1 MQNNINEIIANAL
14 QVNKDILVDNIK
26 PIITQIK
33 IALDNNKN
41 TIEQA
46 NVIDEKNSNGF
57 ILDFNIIYNIFS
69 NIEKENIFYGD
80 VTLSQK
86 DDEKKIVYGS
96 QIMDYG
102 NVVVITDG
110 NPYTLIEM
118 IIRNIMAGNT
128 TIFSNNGFMFGT
140 NQLLIQ
146 IVQSVLEQ
154 FNISKYLVQIYVSE
168 NFDELLSN
176 FANIDLVVCIGDHNL
191 QTMILNKSKN
201 RTIISGYENF
211 DLYVEDTTHLDF
223 LNEIG
228 NTGLNIQLYI
238 NKDTELDNPA
248 AIEVNDINEAIAQI
262 NYNGSK
268 YSAAIFTES
277 TENASK
283 FIKVVKSKIVTVN
296 TSPTIERLI
305 DIKQTDLINEKTI
318 IYPFNF
324 ELDGNNVEIK
334 RDDI

>member
-1 MQNNINEIIANAL
+1 MQDNNINKIISNAL
-14 QVNKDILVDNIK
+14 QVNKDILSKNIK

-33 IALDNNKN
+33 KALESNKEA
-41 TIEQA
+41 IVQA
-46 NVIDEKNSNGF
+46 NSIDKKNNNGF
-57 ILDFNIIYNIFS
+57 IIDFNIINNIFS
-69 NIEKENIFYGD
+69 NLEKENVFYGD
-80 VTLSQK
+80 VTLSHK
-86 DDEKKIVYGS
+86 DEEKKIVYGT

-110 NPYTLIEM
+110 NPYTIIEM
-118 IIRNIMAGNT
+118 VIRNIMAGNT

-146 IVQSVLEQ
+146 IIQSVLEQ

-168 NFDELLSN
+168 NFDEVLSN
-176 FANIDLVVCIGDHNL
+176 FANIDLVVCIGNHSL
-191 QTMILNKSKN
+191 QNMILNKSKN
-201 RTIISGYENF
+201 KTIVSGYENF
-211 DLYVEDTTHLDF
+211 DLYIEDTSHIDF
-223 LNEIG
+223 LNKIV

-238 NKDTELDNPA
+238 NSDTKLDHSS
-248 AIEVNDINEAIAQI
+248 AIIVNDVDEAIAQI

-268 YSAAIFTES
+268 YSSAIFTTS

-283 FIKVVKSKIVTVN
+283 FVKEVKSKIVTIN
-296 TSPTIERLI
+296 TSPTIERII

-324 ELDGNNVEIK
+324 KLDGNSNNIEL
-334 RDDI
+334 